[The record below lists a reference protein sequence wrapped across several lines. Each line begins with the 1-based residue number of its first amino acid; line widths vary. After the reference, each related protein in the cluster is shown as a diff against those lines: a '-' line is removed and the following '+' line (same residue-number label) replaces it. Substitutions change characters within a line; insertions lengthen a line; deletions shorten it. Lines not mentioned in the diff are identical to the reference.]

1 MYLINYV
8 FPYLIIRTDK
18 CAFNCHFRGF
28 VWASSGL
35 SLVSKRASRPRFAP
49 SAPPR
54 FPNPAH
60 KRADDEKTRFPPLA
74 CTSINGPFEG
84 LFVARERELEKGSS
98 LTPLPHL
105 LGYSSNCVSL
115 SADLGVL
122 TGARR
127 SASLTRRCMRS
138 LFRRLSR
145 SSSSDSAFSAALRRF
160 SASHML
166 LRDS

>member
-1 MYLINYV
+1 M
-8 FPYLIIRTDK
+8 
-18 CAFNCHFRGF
+18 FNCHFRGF

-35 SLVSKRASRPRFAP
+35 LLVSERVSRPRFAP
-49 SAPPR
+49 SVPPR

-60 KRADDEKTRFPPLA
+60 KCADDENPDFPPLA
-74 CTSINGPFEG
+74 CTPVNSPSEG
-84 LFVARERELEKGSS
+84 LFVARGRELEKGSS
-98 LTPLPHL
+98 LTLLPHL

-122 TGARR
+122 TGARC

-138 LFRRLSR
+138 LFRRFSR
-145 SSSSDSAFSAALRRF
+145 SSSLDSAFSAALRRF
-160 SASHML
+160 SASHMF

>member
-1 MYLINYV
+1 MSICSSYRSTPFCRPEQGLYRVFIWAFAGLQTGFTPSLRSVRFPRFRIRLINE
-8 FPYLIIRTDK
+8 RTT
-18 CAFNCHFRGF
+18 N
-28 VWASSGL
+28 
-35 SLVSKRASRPRFAP
+35 
-49 SAPPR
+49 
-54 FPNPAH
+54 NP
-60 KRADDEKTRFPPLA
+60 DFPPLA
-74 CTSINGPFEG
+74 RTPINSPFEG

-98 LTPLPHL
+98 LTLLPHL

-122 TGARR
+122 TGARC

-138 LFRRLSR
+138 LFKRFSR
-145 SSSSDSAFSAALRRF
+145 SSSLDSAFSAALRRF